1 MVAGANVLPITC
13 ATVEQIDLP
22 TFTNTILA
30 SVTNW
35 FATNQTK
42 RPQYIVLF
50 PDIPS
55 RVWTSTNLGGIAVES
70 VAYGLNTGVP
80 GIKPL
85 VTSINMGLLD
95 TTNDCTNYIN
105 KVAAFGATNAG
116 GIEISASAGGTMIQ
130 TMSWTMWCET
140 APAWASMAGPS
151 RTRFSRMEPPPA
163 LSTTLRDSSHAQD
176 MLQTPTLVAASSG
189 QYFLTSHPPQTS
201 LRTSPGDGTA
211 HLATPMQLTECP
223 AGLEI
228 EAGGL
233 LKP

>member
-1 MVAGANVLPITC
+1 MVARGYNSDGETTTPTALGTTAVKMIAAGVNQTVALVFSPLTQYQVDVTKDLLLITDSASAASSNVCAYYLAHRPMVAGANVLPITC

-116 GIEISASAGGTMIQ
+116 GIEISASAGG
-130 TMSWTMWCET
+130 
-140 APAWASMAGPS
+140 
-151 RTRFSRMEPPPA
+151 
-163 LSTTLRDSSHAQD
+163 
-176 MLQTPTLVAASSG
+176 
-189 QYFLTSHPPQTS
+189 
-201 LRTSPGDGTA
+201 
-211 HLATPMQLTECP
+211 
-223 AGLEI
+223 GL
-228 EAGGL
+228 
-233 LKP
+233 